1 MNQPEQTEQ
10 STVVSRWFGTRFS
23 ELHPLL
29 QSLHLNGGRLRGVI
43 DIQIGAG
50 FAGWMGT
57 RLAASLG
64 IPVDRP
70 RRGFEVEIKHTSKAL
85 EWRRSFDNGQ
95 TLVSIFEPVGV
106 WPEGYWIEQT
116 GPLSLQLT
124 VDVNDGGWQWR
135 PLRASYRG
143 LRLPLWLLPK
153 SRAGKRIVDGKYV
166 FHVEFALPVMGKV
179 LSYSGTLDAD
189 AANGGFRPKN

>member
-1 MNQPEQTEQ
+1 MTQTEQ
-10 STVVSRWFGTRFS
+10 VEQTTVVSRWFGKRFS

-29 QSLHLNGGRLRGVI
+29 QSLHLKGGTLRGMI
-43 DIQIGAG
+43 EIRTGAG
-50 FAGWMGT
+50 LAAWIGK

-64 IPVDRP
+64 IPVDKL
-70 RRGFEVEIKHTSKAL
+70 RRGFEVEIRHTSKAL
-85 EWRRSFDNGQ
+85 EWRRTFDNGQ

-106 WPEGYWIEQT
+106 WPQGYWIERT

-124 VDVNDGGWQWR
+124 VDVNDGAWQWR

-143 LRLPLWLLPK
+143 LRLPLCLLPQ

-189 AANGGFRPKN
+189 AANGGLRQEG